1 MEEPRSAAVRTAAFQ
16 WLQRHWESTGETIP
30 RAALELGFPF
40 EGERVQLLGPQGI
53 FKPRQIAHY
62 PLSITTTTKS
72 PYSDSFEPGTDFL
85 LYSYR
90 GNDPDFHE
98 NRRLRDAMHD
108 RVPLTYFFSTIPGR
122 YLTIW
127 PVYVVGDNPSRLQ
140 FTVAADE
147 PAQLKYERDDS
158 DEQTRRRYATRLV
171 RQRMHQRSFR
181 DRVLQAYQE
190 RCSICRL
197 HHSNLLDAAH
207 IIADSE
213 EMGEPLVSN
222 GLSLCKIHHA
232 AFDNRYFGIRPNYEI
247 VVQPKIMEERDGPM
261 LKHGLQE
268 IHGSRIFLPPQSR
281 NRPDPERL
289 HTRFEEFAKAANL

>member
-1 MEEPRSAAVRTAAFQ
+1 MATDS
-16 WLQRHWESTGETIP
+16 
-30 RAALELGFPF
+30 LG
-40 EGERVQLLGPQGI
+40 R
-53 FKPRQIAHY
+53 
-62 PLSITTTTKS
+62 
-72 PYSDSFEPGTDFL
+72 
-85 LYSYR
+85 YR

-158 DEQTRRRYATRLV
+158 DEKTRRRYTTRLV

-207 IIADSE
+207 IIPDTE
-213 EMGEPLVSN
+213 ETGEPVVSN

-232 AFDNRYFGIRPNYEI
+232 AFDSLYFGIRPDHQI
-247 VVQPKIMEERDGPM
+247 VVRPEIMKEKDGPI
-261 LKHGLQE
+261 LTHGLQA
-268 IHGSRIFLPPQSR
+268 IDGSRISVPKRLRDQPDTERRRSR
-281 NRPDPERL
+281 
-289 HTRFEEFAKAANL
+289 FKIFASTKAI

>member
-1 MEEPRSAAVRTAAFQ
+1 MEEPRSATCRAAAFQ
-16 WLQRHWESTGETIP
+16 WLQTHWEGTGETIP
-30 RAALELGFPF
+30 REALRHGFPF
-40 EGERVQLLGPQGI
+40 EGERVQLIGPQGI
-53 FKPRQIAHY
+53 FKPRQTAHY
-62 PLSITTTTKS
+62 PLSITTTTRS

-108 RVPLTYFFSTIPGR
+108 RVPLIYFFSTIPGR
-122 YLTIW
+122 YLAIW
-127 PVYVVGDNPSRLQ
+127 PVYVVGDNPRRLQ

-158 DEQTRRRYATRLV
+158 DEQTRRRYATRIV

-181 DRVLQAYQE
+181 DRVLQAYKE

-207 IIADSE
+207 IIPDTE
-213 EMGEPLVSN
+213 ETGEPVVSN

-232 AFDNRYFGIRPNYEI
+232 AFDSLYFGIKANYRI
-247 VVQPKIMEERDGPM
+247 VVRPDILEEKDGPM
-261 LKHGLQE
+261 LRHGLQA
-268 IHGSRIFLPPQSR
+268 IHGSRISIPNERRS
-281 NRPDPERL
+281 RPDPERL
-289 HTRFEEFAKAANL
+289 QVR

>member
-1 MEEPRSAAVRTAAFQ
+1 MEDPRSAGCRTAAFK
-16 WLQRHWESTGETIP
+16 WLQTHWEGTGDTIP
-30 RAALELGFPF
+30 REALRHGFTF
-40 EGERVQLLGPQGI
+40 EGERVQLIGPQGI

-90 GNDPDFHE
+90 GRDPEFHE
-98 NRRLRDAMHD
+98 NRRLRNAMHD
-108 RVPLTYFFSTIPGR
+108 RIPLIYFFSTIPGR
-122 YLTIW
+122 YLAIW

-158 DEQTRRRYATRLV
+158 DEHTRRSYTTRLV

-197 HHSNLLDAAH
+197 HHSKLLDAAH
-207 IIADSE
+207 IIGDTKE
-213 EMGEPLVSN
+213 TGEPVVRN

-232 AFDNRYFGIRPNYEI
+232 AFDNLYFGIRPDYEI
-247 VVQPKIMEERDGPM
+247 VVQPEIMEEEDGPM

-268 IHGSRIFLPPQSR
+268 IHGSRIFVPSR
-281 NRPDPERL
+281 SRDRPDPERL
-289 HTRFEEFAKAANL
+289 RVRFNTFAEAANL